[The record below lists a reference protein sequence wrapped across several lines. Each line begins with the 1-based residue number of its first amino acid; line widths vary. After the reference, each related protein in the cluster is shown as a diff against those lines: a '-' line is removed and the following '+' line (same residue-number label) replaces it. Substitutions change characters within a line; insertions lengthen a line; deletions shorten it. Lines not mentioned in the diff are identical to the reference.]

1 MYLTLKPALDRTIAV
16 VLLIICAPLLCAI
29 AIGLRCSSVRSVFYV
44 HPRPGL
50 HERTIH
56 VRKFKTMNDRTD
68 TEGRLLPNHQR
79 ITRFGAFLRTTSLD
93 ELPQLFNVLAGDLS
107 FIGPRPLELRY
118 LPWYTSEQRRRHVV
132 KPGIS
137 GWAQVNGR
145 NTISWEQRFAYDL
158 FYVDHQS
165 FALDLRIALLTIR
178 KVLERTGVN
187 ASAEQ
192 TMEPLDVYLR
202 SGHDGV

>member
-1 MYLTLKPALDRTIAV
+1 M
-16 VLLIICAPLLCAI
+16 
-29 AIGLRCSSVRSVFYV
+29 
-44 HPRPGL
+44 
-50 HERTIH
+50 
-56 VRKFKTMNDRTD
+56 
-68 TEGRLLPNHQR
+68 
-79 ITRFGAFLRTTSLD
+79 
-93 ELPQLFNVLAGDLS
+93 
-107 FIGPRPLELRY
+107 
-118 LPWYTSEQRRRHVV
+118 V

-202 SGHDGV
+202 SGHGGV